1 MKQTNNFSKL
11 SKKLCL
17 SCDKEIYSEYNFG
30 FGPKNEIVWTGVFLK
45 LNKHKGTLKF
55 LMFRWEGK

>member
-1 MKQTNNFSKL
+1 MFSISFAVSQENRKEKCIFQEMKQTKL

-30 FGPKNEIVWTGVFLK
+30 FAPKK
-45 LNKHKGTLKF
+45 
-55 LMFRWEGK
+55 M